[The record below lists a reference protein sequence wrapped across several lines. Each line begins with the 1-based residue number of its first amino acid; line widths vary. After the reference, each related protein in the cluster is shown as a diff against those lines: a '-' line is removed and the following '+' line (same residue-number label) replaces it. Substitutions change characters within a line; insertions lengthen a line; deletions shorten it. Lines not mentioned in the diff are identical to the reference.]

1 MTGFRSRRP
10 RNVLFIENSIG
21 VSGSLISL
29 CTLLAHLD
37 RERYAPHVILSRA
50 TQCEYVGRVL
60 GPEFPARLVPWTN
73 SLKTVQ
79 PFAFLLDLAM
89 RYPRLPARLLTSPV
103 AALDIPTVILPYVAR
118 LRRLA
123 RQAGVELIHHNNGLD
138 VRAVLLARILGVPLI
153 AYQRGGEYHSPTVR
167 YLSRFVD
174 TYIANSDA
182 TRLDLM
188 KLGVPSERVSTLHPP
203 VELGRFDP
211 SIDASRQRG
220 ELGLGDRDL
229 CFGIPGTLLKWK
241 GHDVFLKAARLVMEA
256 VPEAR
261 ALVIGEA
268 PDGSTEYR
276 EELLRLTREL
286 GIAERT
292 VFTGFRRDVPEML
305 QLLDVVVH
313 ASVSPEPFGRVI
325 AEGMAMGKPV
335 VAAAAGGPLEII
347 EQGRTGFLVTPG
359 DPTALAEAI
368 VTLLRDRVL
377 ARRLG
382 DNARLVA
389 QARFSPEAHA
399 RCVEGFYEQTLRARE
414 PAVTPGA
421 EASTPWHRHDES

>member
-1 MTGFRSRRP
+1 MTHSAPRRP

-37 RERYAPHVILSRA
+37 GERYAPHVILSRA
-50 TQCEYVGRVL
+50 SQREYVQRVL
-60 GPEFPARLVPWTN
+60 GPDLAARLVPWTN
-73 SLKTVQ
+73 SLKSVQ
-79 PFAFLLDLAM
+79 PIASLLGFAM
-89 RYPRLPARLLTSPV
+89 RHPRLPLRLLTSPV
-103 AALDIPTVILPYVAR
+103 AVLDIPTVILPYVAR
-118 LRRLA
+118 LYRLSRR
-123 RQAGVELIHHNNGLD
+123 AGIELIHHNNGLD
-138 VRAVLLARILGVPLI
+138 VRAVVLARILGVPLI
-153 AYQRGGEYHSPTVR
+153 AYQRGDEYHSPTVR

-174 TYIANSDA
+174 TYIANSHA
-182 TRLDLM
+182 TRGNLL
-188 KLGVPSERVSTLHPP
+188 KLGVPAGRVTTLHPP
-203 VELGRFDP
+203 VDLGRFDP
-211 SIDASRQRG
+211 SIDASRQRA
-220 ELGLGDRDL
+220 ELGLGEQDL

-241 GHDVFLKAARLVMEA
+241 GHDVFLRAARLVMES

-261 ALVIGEA
+261 ALIIGEA
-268 PDGSTEYR
+268 PDGSTAYR
-276 EELLRLTREL
+276 EELLRLAREL

-335 VAAAAGGPLEII
+335 VAAGAGGPLEII
-347 EQGRTGFLVTPG
+347 EHGRTGLLVPP
-359 DPTALAEAI
+359 DNAAALAGAI

-382 DNARLVA
+382 QSARVA
-389 QARFSPEAHA
+389 AEARFSPEAHA
-399 RCVEGFYEQTLRARE
+399 RCVEGIYERTLGARE
-414 PAVTPGA
+414 PAAAPA
-421 EASTPWHRHDES
+421 SEASTPWHHHDGR

>member
-1 MTGFRSRRP
+1 MINSCPRRA

-50 TQCEYVGRVL
+50 SQREHFERVL
-60 GPEFPARLVPWTN
+60 GSDIPARLVPWTN
-73 SLKTVQ
+73 SLKSVQ
-79 PFAFLLDLAM
+79 PIASLLAFAM
-89 RYPRLPARLLTSPV
+89 RHPWLPLRLLTSPV
-103 AALDIPTVILPYVAR
+103 ALLDIPTVILPYVAR
-118 LRRLA
+118 LYRLS

-138 VRAVLLARILGVPLI
+138 VRAVLLAKLLGVPLI
-153 AYQRGGEYHSPTVR
+153 AYQRGDEYHSPTVR

-174 TYIANSDA
+174 TFIANSDA
-182 TRLDLM
+182 TRRNLL
-188 KLGVPSERVSTLHPP
+188 KLGVPAGRVSTLHPP
-203 VELGRFDP
+203 VDLRRFDP
-211 SIDASRQRG
+211 SIDASQQRRD
-220 ELGLGDRDL
+220 LGLGDEDL

-241 GHDVFLKAARLVMEA
+241 GHEVFLRAARLVMES

-261 ALVIGEA
+261 ALVIGGA
-268 PDGSTEYR
+268 PDGSRAYP
-276 EELLRLTREL
+276 EELRRLARDL
-286 GIAERT
+286 GIAQRT

-335 VAAAAGGPLEII
+335 VAAGAGGPLEII
-347 EQGRTGFLVTPG
+347 EHGRTGLLVPP
-359 DPTALAEAI
+359 DNPEALANAI
-368 VTLLRDRVL
+368 VAVLSDRVL

-382 DNARLVA
+382 ENARA
-389 QARFSPEAHA
+389 AAEARFSPVAHA
-399 RCVEGFYEQTLRARE
+399 RSVEGFYERTLRARE
-414 PAVTPGA
+414 PAASRVS
-421 EASTPWHRHDES
+421 EASTPWHQHDER